1 MSKRNTL
8 TLETAARHL
17 NISVDEL
24 SLMLE
29 PGVTSLTVDE
39 LEHLVA
45 EVAAKKN
52 QSLVVSNQNTLPKES
67 VQEVAGNVAD
77 YVDAGF
83 PLPAL
88 DVVAARAFFD
98 QYRQRQAQE
107 LGKLSADAV
116 YDLQEQEQVLAAEA
130 NDQRNA
136 EYLKELKDSTEKLQS
151 KTEQLF
157 LVRRKEREMVA
168 GNMQDLI
175 DELPLSTRQLL
186 HDSALY
192 SHLFTKKEE

>member
-8 TLETAARHL
+8 TLETAAKHL

-29 PGVTSLTVDE
+29 PGAISVTVDK

-52 QSLVVSNQNTLPKES
+52 QSLVVSNQNALPKES
-67 VQEVAGNVAD
+67 VQEVVGNVAD

-88 DVVAARAFFD
+88 DVVAARSFFD

-107 LGKLSADAV
+107 LGKLNADAV
-116 YDLQEQEQVLAAEA
+116 YDLWEQERALSVEA
-130 NDQRNA
+130 NDQRNT
-136 EYLKELKDSTEKLQS
+136 EYLKELKQSTEEMQS
-151 KTEQLF
+151 KTEQLG
-157 LVRRKEREMVA
+157 LIRRKERELVA
-168 GNMQDLI
+168 GDMQDLVKN
-175 DELPLSTRQLL
+175 LPLATRQLL
-186 HDSALY
+186 QASPLY
-192 SHLFTKKEE
+192 SHLFTKEE